1 MGRAAEG
8 PAVTDPIQPVP
19 ETRPPLDYPEVRASW
34 IGTLVLI
41 VALAVGVASPARL
54 GIVTLVTSLVLLLS
68 GMAGFI
74 WSFFVAASRSR
85 TELLSVAGLYL
96 LSEGAPAS
104 VRRHLMGAEVVQ
116 VLSCLA
122 AASIR
127 PFTPVA
133 FGILAPVYGLG
144 VAGVWSARH
153 GRFRPRTQN

>member
-1 MGRAAEG
+1 MTG
-8 PAVTDPIQPVP
+8 PPSPVP
-19 ETRPPLDYPEVRASW
+19 ESRPPLEYPEVRASW
-34 IGTLVLI
+34 IGTLILLVS
-41 VALAVGVASPARL
+41 LAIGVASPTRL
-54 GIVTLVTSLVLLLS
+54 GIVTLVVSLLLLL
-68 GMAGFI
+68 GGIAAFT
-74 WSFFVAASRSR
+74 WSFVVAAARSR

-96 LSEGAPAS
+96 LSEGAPSS
-104 VRRHLMGAEVVQ
+104 VRRHLMGAELVQ
-116 VLSCLA
+116 VVSCLT

>member
-1 MGRAAEG
+1 MTGS
-8 PAVTDPIQPVP
+8 PQPVP
-19 ETRPPLDYPEVRASW
+19 DSVPPLEYREVRASW
-34 IGTLVLI
+34 IGTVVLL
-41 VALAVGVASPARL
+41 VALAAGVVSPNRL
-54 GIVTLVTSLVLLLS
+54 GIVTLAVSVVLLLL
-68 GMAGFI
+68 GMAAFA
-74 WSFFVAASRSR
+74 WSFVVAAGRSR

-96 LSEGAPAS
+96 LSEGAPPS

-116 VLSCLA
+116 VVSCLT